1 MHSIFKCF
9 VRMASQ
15 SDESYQNKP
24 SQKFD
29 KQQLIFNLR
38 IRIGRISL
46 ESLHNENLENCVK
59 NWFNSKKQC
68 LCQQKYFFWNRIS
81 VSFETDFQFLLKSTF
96 SFFQNLFLKCFYSPL
111 FTLKSAFNAGTFLC
125 MTCHKCII
133 WTFSDPRPA

>member
-1 MHSIFKCF
+1 
-9 VRMASQ
+9 MASQ

-68 LCQQKYFFWNRIS
+68 LCQQKYFF
-81 VSFETDFQFLLKSTF
+81 
-96 SFFQNLFLKCFYSPL
+96 
-111 FTLKSAFNAGTFLC
+111 
-125 MTCHKCII
+125 
-133 WTFSDPRPA
+133 